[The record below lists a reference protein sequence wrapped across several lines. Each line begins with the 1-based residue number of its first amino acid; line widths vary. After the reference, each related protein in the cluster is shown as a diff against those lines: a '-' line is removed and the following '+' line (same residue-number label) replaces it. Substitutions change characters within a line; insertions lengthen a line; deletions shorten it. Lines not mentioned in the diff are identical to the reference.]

1 MQSRCEQLR
10 ERTLRDGLDSMSAQV
25 WRIHAR
31 SCEACR
37 TELFVIE
44 SLKSQSLA
52 DKQHIA
58 RADYEVLLKVAEEHC
73 AGRRKR
79 SERANPLLIWSLR
92 VACVC
97 LVASIATR
105 LVQGNSQS
113 ERLSGPAKPAHVA
126 STILSKSA
134 EPPEMSDEQ
143 LHDSLQELRLRTTR
157 RRQAVEKMLEEDT
170 EGEGQEANY
179 EREPHFHVPV

>member
-10 ERTLRDGLDSMSAQV
+10 ERTLRDGLDSTSAQV

-37 TELFVIE
+37 TELFIIE
-44 SLKSQSLA
+44 SLKSQSLE

-58 RADYEVLLKVAEEHC
+58 RTDYEVLLKVAEEHC

-97 LVASIATR
+97 LVASIAAR
-105 LVQGNSQS
+105 LMQGNP
-113 ERLSGPAKPAHVA
+113 ELETMGAPAGSAHVA
-126 STILSKSA
+126 GTVLAAPA

-143 LHDSLQELRLRTTR
+143 LYDSLQKLRSRTTW
-157 RRQAVEKMLEEDT
+157 RRQAVEELIDEDT
-170 EGEGQEANY
+170 EEDGQESKY
-179 EREPHFHVPV
+179 EEVPLFYVPV